1 MLTVSIVIPTLNS
14 AKTLKGCLQS
24 IAIQDYPKDRVE
36 VIIADGGSTD
46 STLNIISEFSASNLH
61 PQPSNIHIVPN
72 NLKTGE
78 AGKAVGVR
86 HAKNDIIAFIDS
98 DNILPD
104 KDWLK
109 RMVEPFNDP
118 EIIASEPIEYTYRAT
133 DGYITRYCALLGMN
147 DPLCLFLGNYDRL
160 CTLTGRWTEMPHK
173 EEDKGNYLKIEL
185 DKKSL
190 PTIGANG
197 FLIRRSVL
205 LSALASPLQ
214 PMPSTVQPFAS
225 NLKPQTSN
233 VSVSTS
239 NFHPLTSSVSV
250 SASNLQP
257 LTSDISFPDYLFDI
271 DVIYELL
278 DSSPISSI
286 NLIKFAKVK
295 MGIIH
300 IFSGDVETFA
310 RKQRRRIKDYLY
322 YNKLGVRKYPWKS
335 ASKIKILKFIL
346 YCLIAIPLFAES
358 LKGYIKRPD
367 KAWFFH
373 PIACW
378 LTLWQYGWG
387 RVSGIFG
394 VRELKRDGW
403 KQ

>member
-1 MLTVSIVIPTLNS
+1 LLTVSIVIPTLNS
-14 AKTLKGCLQS
+14 AKTLKQCLDS
-24 IAIQDYPKDRVE
+24 IAEQDYPKDKIE
-36 VIIADGGSTD
+36 IIIADGGSTD
-46 STLNIISEFSASNLH
+46 GTLEIISEFSVASNLQPQPSNCSFVASNLH
-61 PQPSNIHIVPN
+61 HHPSNIHIVPN

-78 AGKAVGVR
+78 AGKAAGLK
-86 HAKNDIIAFIDS
+86 HSMNDIIAFIDS

-118 EIIASEPIEYTYRAT
+118 EIVASEPIEYTYRRN
-133 DGYITRYCALLGMN
+133 DSYITRYCALLGMN

-197 FLIRRSVL
+197 FLIRRSAL
-205 LSALASPLQ
+205 LSAF
-214 PMPSTVQPFAS
+214 TS
-225 NLKPQTSN
+225 NLQPQTSN
-233 VSVSTS
+233 LSPP
-239 NFHPLTSSVSV
+239 NLHPLTSSVSV

-257 LTSDISFPDYLFDI
+257 STSDISFPDYLFDI

-278 DSSPISSI
+278 NSI
-286 NLIKFAKVK
+286 NPTNHKFAKVK
-295 MGIIH
+295 TNIIH

-310 RKQRRRIKDYLY
+310 RKQKRRVRDYLY

-335 ASKIKILKFIL
+335 ISRVRLLKFVLLCVTI
-346 YCLIAIPLFAES
+346 IPL
-358 LKGYIKRPD
+358 LIQGIRGYKKRPD

-373 PIACW
+373 PLVCW
-378 LTLWQYGWG
+378 ITLW
-387 RVSGIFG
+387 
-394 VRELKRDGW
+394 
-403 KQ
+403 